1 MSILKK
7 IFGGCGCS
15 CGTEVK
21 EEPKVQETTCT
32 CGSCNS
38 ESEETKM
45 EIRVLGPGCKN
56 CQTLEKNTLEAVGE
70 MKLDVKIVHVTDFA
84 EIVKYGI
91 MSTPGLW
98 IDGKVVSYGKVLSK
112 DEVKTILEKL
122 TK

>member
-7 IFGGCGCS
+7 IFGGCS

-21 EEPKVQETTCT
+21 EEPKVQETACSCGGTC
-32 CGSCNS
+32 N
-38 ESEETKM
+38 ENKI

-56 CQTLEKNTLEAVGE
+56 CHTLEKNTLEAVKDLGLE
-70 MKLDVKIVHVTDFA
+70 ATISHITDFA
-84 EIVKYGI
+84 EIAKYGI

-112 DEVKTILEKL
+112 DDIKRILEKIV
-122 TK
+122 K

>member
-7 IFGGCGCS
+7 IFGGCS

-21 EEPKVQETTCT
+21 EEPKVQETACS
-32 CGSCNS
+32 CGGACHEIVEGN
-38 ESEETKM
+38 KI

-56 CQTLEKNTLEAVGE
+56 CHTLENNTLEAVKE
-70 MKLDVKIVHVTDFA
+70 LNIEATISHITDFA
-84 EIVKYGI
+84 EIAKYGI

-112 DEVKTILEKL
+112 DDIKRILEKIV
-122 TK
+122 K